1 MRNQLELQDLHGSL
15 ERSKGKARTSYR
27 PKESLG
33 NLVEG
38 SDDSLEIDWLLSIFL
53 YIPISSV
60 LFQVLSRWGD
70 DRELYYHSGVST
82 RSVL

>member
-33 NLVEG
+33 NLVEEG
-38 SDDSLEIDWLLSIFL
+38 SDDSLQVGLLLSIFCT
-53 YIPISSV
+53 YPFF
-60 LFQVLSRWGD
+60 LF
-70 DRELYYHSGVST
+70 
-82 RSVL
+82 